1 MRSLCVT
8 TSCPTWSAPMT
19 GDTILA
25 STARTSRR
33 VMKGERDEQAVPGCH
48 RS

>member
-8 TSCPTWSAPMT
+8 TSCPTWSAPMS

-25 STARTSRR
+25 STARCVWPT
-33 VMKGERDEQAVPGCH
+33 GER
-48 RS
+48 RTR